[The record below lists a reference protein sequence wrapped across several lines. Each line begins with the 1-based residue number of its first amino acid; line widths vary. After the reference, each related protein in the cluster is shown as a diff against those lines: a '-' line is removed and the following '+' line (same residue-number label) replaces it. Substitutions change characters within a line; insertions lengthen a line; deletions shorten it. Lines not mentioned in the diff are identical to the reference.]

1 MAIKKVKNSTDRKKD
16 KKQKDKTE
24 SRVIPPD
31 VLKKRTRI
39 ISEVSGLA
47 LIFIGIFLFIC
58 FVTPTPE
65 SMGIIGKVLNNVFK
79 YLFGWGALLFP
90 WVLIYIGLQLALKGV
105 ELSWKWILILIFLL
119 YVDVVILV
127 QLFRGANA
135 SLPPQAVAGD
145 GGIIGRFLCG
155 GLIRIVGRPGTYLF
169 VIALGIV
176 LIMFLTQLSLKQLII
191 QVLPFFV
198 VIGKGLKKIYNFLVL
213 RSGSTSEDD
222 KLLNAGMEEMPDL
235 SDIGKAKGT
244 VPLKGQEDDEDEE
257 PGETEPVEDESKPKR
272 VIFFDE
278 EDFPNDEEP
287 VTQKKQDQP
296 ASEEIAPQA
305 SESIETGLP
314 SFPGVEGETYE
325 LTGGKPG
332 GYDQLNLFDTG
343 ERKRKPAS
351 DGKRP
356 TPVKNYHYRLP
367 PLSLLK
373 GKKKDSVDKPARD
386 CSKILEETLGNFG
399 VTVKVID
406 SIRGP
411 TVTRYEL
418 QPAKG
423 VKVSKITNLANDIAL
438 ALAAYSIR
446 IEAPIPGKSAIGIE
460 VPNHHIDPVFLRD
473 ILYEARYKKRPV
485 LSLAFGKDITG
496 KPVMGD
502 LLKMPHLLIAGATGS
517 GKSVCINSVIAS
529 ILYKAT
535 PVDVQ
540 MMMVDPKRVELSLFE
555 GIPHL
560 LNIKSPSDHKIITDP
575 KIATLALKTI
585 SDIMDT
591 RYEDFVALKVR
602 NLKEYNE
609 KAEERIPYIVIVIDE
624 LADLMMIS
632 SSTVEQYICR
642 IAQLGRASGIHLILA
657 TQRPSVDV
665 ITGLIKANVPSRIA
679 FAVSSQVDSRTIL
692 DRVGAEKL
700 LGKGDMLY
708 LPVDASEP
716 RRIQGAYV
724 SGEEIEKVVD
734 FWKKQPPPEN
744 IIPIEIEE
752 SPGKGQVQTNDED
765 ELLPDAIEI
774 IKMTRQASVSNL
786 QRKMKIGYARAGR
799 IMDQLEIRGV
809 VGPAQGS
816 KPRKI
821 LLPGYTDVD

>member
-1 MAIKKVKNSTDRKKD
+1 MASDKTRNSRDRKKNNKRD
-16 KKQKDKTE
+16 MTE
-24 SRVIPPD
+24 SKIIPPE
-31 VLKKRTRI
+31 VLKKRARI

-47 LIFIGIFLFIC
+47 LIFVGIFLFIC
-58 FVTPTPE
+58 FVTPTPD
-65 SMGIIGKVLNNVFK
+65 SMGIIGKVLNDVFK
-79 YLFGWGALLFP
+79 SLFGWGALLFP
-90 WVLIYIGLQLALKGV
+90 WVLIYIGLQLTLKGV
-105 ELSWKWILILIFLL
+105 KLSWKWILIIIFLL
-119 YVDVVILV
+119 FFDVVILV
-127 QLFRGANA
+127 QLFRGNNN
-135 SLPPQAVAGD
+135 SLPPQVVEGD

-155 GLIRIVGRPGTYLF
+155 GLIKTVGRPGAFLF
-169 VIALGIV
+169 VIASGIV

-191 QVLPFFV
+191 QVMPFFI
-198 VIGKGLKKIYNFLVL
+198 VIGKGLKKAYDFLFL
-213 RSGSTSEDD
+213 RTGSKTEEE
-222 KLLNAGMEEMPDL
+222 KLLNTGVAEMPDL
-235 SDIGKAKGT
+235 SDIGKGKGDK
-244 VPLKGQEDDEDEE
+244 PGEKEKEHEESDEE
-257 PGETEPVEDESKPKR
+257 ESDEDESKHKR
-272 VIFFDE
+272 IIFFDE
-278 EDFPNDEEP
+278 DDFSDEESVTRDEQDPQSSGEIPMKSTDSTEIPSP
-287 VTQKKQDQP
+287 V
-296 ASEEIAPQA
+296 
-305 SESIETGLP
+305 
-314 SFPGVEGETYE
+314 FPGLEGETLE
-325 LTGGKPG
+325 LTDGKPG
-332 GYDQLNLFDTG
+332 GYEQLNLFKSG
-343 ERKRKPAS
+343 ERKNQPLS
-351 DGKRP
+351 NGKRP
-356 TPVKNYHYRLP
+356 TPVRNYHYKLP
-367 PLSLLK
+367 PLTLLR
-373 GKKKDSVDKPARD
+373 GKKKDVIDKPTRD
-386 CSKILEETLGNFG
+386 YSKILEETLANFG
-399 VTVKVID
+399 VTVKVIN
-406 SIRGP
+406 SVRGP

-460 VPNHHIDPVFLRD
+460 VPNHHIDPVYLRD
-473 ILYEARYKKRPV
+473 ILYEAKYKKRPV

-496 KPVMGD
+496 KPVMGN

-517 GKSVCINSVIAS
+517 GKSVCINSIIAS

-560 LNIKSPSDHKIITDP
+560 LDIKSPTDHKIITDP

-602 NLKEYNE
+602 NINEFNE
-609 KAEERIPYIVIVIDE
+609 KAEEKIPYIVIVIDE
-624 LADLMMIS
+624 LADLMMVS
-632 SSTVEQYICR
+632 SSTVEQHICR

-665 ITGLIKANVPSRIA
+665 ITGLIKANVPSRVA

-716 RRIQGAYV
+716 RRIQGAFV
-724 SGEEIEKVVD
+724 SGDEIEKVVE

-752 SPGKGQVQTNDED
+752 APGKGQVQTDGDED
-765 ELLPDAIEI
+765 ELVPDAIEV
-774 IKMTRQASVSNL
+774 IKTTRQASVSNL

-799 IMDQLEIRGV
+799 IMDQLERRGI
-809 VGPAQGS
+809 VGPADGS

-821 LLPGYTDVD
+821 LLPGYTSTD